1 LCWGVWHISEL
12 IKPVKAY
19 LNDPAALEPDLPV
32 GGPRAYP
39 PHLMRTKIPADLRQF
54 AMVQPEVEAVVQR
67 IGRDTWD
74 LLLIDVDGNWDRGVF
89 ESKEQAVA
97 VADALGLPVH
107 DGWDDARMAKRMN
120 KRDNWNQPG
129 GQKRAL

>member
-1 LCWGVWHISEL
+1 
-12 IKPVKAY
+12 
-19 LNDPAALEPDLPV
+19 
-32 GGPRAYP
+32 
-39 PHLMRTKIPADLRQF
+39 MRTKIPADLRQF

-89 ESKEQAVA
+89 ESEEQAKA
-97 VADALGLPVH
+97 VAEKLGVPVH
-107 DGWDDARMAKRMN
+107 DGWDDDRMAKRMN